1 MKVSPYI
8 CLKMMSECLQILP
21 RNWRNGASNLIL
33 DIILVRFTHERWFA
47 MLTKDGC
54 AVAPRIVVFDEI
66 WFALLTNALREG
78 LINKVNSFTRQRR
91 LFQTFKVSRF
101 QCSGECRSSS
111 D

>member
-1 MKVSPYI
+1 M
-8 CLKMMSECLQILP
+8 
-21 RNWRNGASNLIL
+21 IL

-78 LINKVNSFTRQRR
+78 LIR
-91 LFQTFKVSRF
+91 LIVSCAKGACFKLSRF
-101 QCSGECRSSS
+101 QCSGECRSNSG
-111 D
+111 

>member
-1 MKVSPYI
+1 
-8 CLKMMSECLQILP
+8 
-21 RNWRNGASNLIL
+21 
-33 DIILVRFTHERWFA
+33 

-78 LINKVNSFTRQRR
+78 LINKVNSFRLLWR
-91 LFQTFKVSRF
+91 LFLSSPKGSNDYFKVSRF
-101 QCSGECRSSS
+101 QCSGEYRSSS